1 MVISEDYSHTAAPI
15 TREIARRG
23 FLAGSRFLRYTK
35 GAMLSNLRHAVA
47 ADVLDMALVGAL
59 IYALLLW
66 FKRTRAAFV
75 AIGLFLLALVY
86 ALAYLSGMHMT
97 VGLFQG
103 FFAVFIVAVIVIFQE
118 EIRSAF
124 ERLAVWS
131 LTGGV
136 LKSAPTHRQ
145 VEILVRSLG
154 DLARDRIGA
163 LVVLRGLD
171 PLDRHLSGGWDLNGD
186 LSEALIKSIFDS
198 HSLGHDGALLIEEG
212 RVSRFGVQLPLS
224 KDFAKVTHLG
234 TRHSAALGLSE
245 RADALCLAVSEE
257 HGTISTARRGGLK
270 AVDGLEDLQD
280 EIELFFRERLPLQSE
295 NVLLRFLSQNWR
307 EKLIAAAA
315 AVLLWIFFVGIGRG
329 R

>member
-1 MVISEDYSHTAAPI
+1 MTNLKH
-15 TREIARRG
+15 IA
-23 FLAGSRFLRYTK
+23 
-35 GAMLSNLRHAVA
+35 VP
-47 ADVLDMALVGAL
+47 DILDMMLVGAL
-59 IYALLLW
+59 IYGLLLW

-75 AIGLFLLALVY
+75 ALGLLLLAIVY
-86 ALAYLSGMHMT
+86 TVAFLAGMYMT
-97 VGLFQG
+97 VRIFQG

-118 EIRSAF
+118 EIRSVF
-124 ERLAVWS
+124 ERIAVWS

-154 DLARDRIGA
+154 DLARDHIGA

-171 PLDRHLSGGWDLNGD
+171 PLDRHVSGGWDLNGE

-198 HSLGHDGALLIEEG
+198 HSLGHDGAFIVDEG

-224 KDFAKVTHLG
+224 KDFSRITNLG

-245 RADALCLAVSEE
+245 RTDALILVVSEE
-257 HGTISTARRGGLK
+257 HGTVSIARRGELR
-270 AVDGLEDLQD
+270 VMPDLEELQD
-280 EIELFFRERLPLQSE
+280 AIEVFLIKLMPDHAQ
-295 NVLLRFLSQNWR
+295 NPVLRFFTENWR
-307 EKLIAAAA
+307 EKLSAA
-315 AVLLWIFFVGIGRG
+315 AVSVLLWFFFVGIGGG

>member
-1 MVISEDYSHTAAPI
+1 MHA
-15 TREIARRG
+15 
-23 FLAGSRFLRYTK
+23 F
-35 GAMLSNLRHAVA
+35 RHIGVA
-47 ADVLDMALVGAL
+47 DILDMTLVGAL

-66 FKRTRAAFV
+66 FKRTKAAFV
-75 AIGLFLLALVY
+75 ALGLFLLAVVY
-86 ALAYLSGMHMT
+86 VVAFLAGMHMT
-97 VGLFQG
+97 ILLFQG

-136 LKSAPTHRQ
+136 LKAAPTHRQ

-154 DLARDRIGA
+154 DLARDHIGA

-171 PLDRHLSGGWDLNGD
+171 PLDRHVEGGWDLNGE

-198 HSLGHDGALLIEEG
+198 HSLGHDGAFIVEEG

-224 KDFAKVTHLG
+224 KDFSKITNLG

-245 RADALCLAVSEE
+245 RVDALCLAVSEE
-257 HGTISTARRGGLK
+257 HGTITLARRGELK
-270 AVDGLEDLQD
+270 TVDDLEELQD
-280 EIELFFRERLPLQSE
+280 EIELFLNRLMPNRVRSP
-295 NVLLRFLSQNWR
+295 VVSFLTENWR
-307 EKLIAAAA
+307 EKLSAAALS
-315 AVLLWIFFVGIGRG
+315 VLLWVLFVGSAR
-329 R
+329 

>member
-1 MVISEDYSHTAAPI
+1 M
-15 TREIARRG
+15 
-23 FLAGSRFLRYTK
+23 
-35 GAMLSNLRHAVA
+35 NLKHIGVP
-47 ADVLDMALVGAL
+47 DILDMMLVGSL
-59 IYALLLW
+59 IYGLLLW

-75 AIGLFLLALVY
+75 ALGLLLLAIVY
-86 ALAYLSGMHMT
+86 TVAFLAGMYMT
-97 VGLFQG
+97 VRIFQG

-118 EIRSAF
+118 EIRSVF
-124 ERLAVWS
+124 ERIAVWS

-154 DLARDRIGA
+154 DLARDHIGA

-171 PLDRHLSGGWDLNGD
+171 PLDRHVSGGWDLNGE

-198 HSLGHDGALLIEEG
+198 HSLGHDGAFIVEEG

-224 KDFAKVTHLG
+224 KDLARITNLG

-245 RADALCLAVSEE
+245 RTDALILVVSEE
-257 HGTISTARRGGLK
+257 AGTVSIARRGELK
-270 AVDGLEDLQD
+270 VVADLEDLQD
-280 EIELFFRERLPLQSE
+280 AIEVFLVRLSPDHAQ
-295 NVLLRFLSQNWR
+295 NPVVRFVTENWR
-307 EKLIAAAA
+307 EKLSAA
-315 AVLLWIFFVGIGRG
+315 AVSVALWFFFVGIGGG

>member
-1 MVISEDYSHTAAPI
+1 
-15 TREIARRG
+15 
-23 FLAGSRFLRYTK
+23 
-35 GAMLSNLRHAVA
+35 MLPLKHIGVP
-47 ADVLDMALVGAL
+47 DVLDMALVGTL

-75 AIGLFLLALVY
+75 ALGLFLMVVVY
-86 ALAYLSGMHMT
+86 IIAWMAGMYMT
-97 VGLFQG
+97 IRLFQG
-103 FFAVFIVAVIVIFQE
+103 FFAVFIVAVIIIFQE

-124 ERLAVWS
+124 ERIAVWS

-154 DLARDRIGA
+154 DLARDHIGA

-171 PLDRHLSGGWDLNGD
+171 PLDRHVEGGWDLNGE

-198 HSLGHDGALLIEEG
+198 HSLGHDGAFIVEEG

-224 KDFAKVTHLG
+224 KDFSKITNLG

-245 RADALCLAVSEE
+245 RCDALCLAVSEE
-257 HGTISTARRGGLK
+257 HGTISVARRGDLK
-270 AVDGLEDLQD
+270 TLGDLEDLQD
-280 EIELFFRERLPLQSE
+280 EIGQFLTRLMPDPSRDALGGFFTE
-295 NVLLRFLSQNWR
+295 NWR
-307 EKLIAAAA
+307 EKLTAA
-315 AVLLWIFFVGIGRG
+315 AVSMLLWVLFVGVGGGR
-329 R
+329 